1 MGPDL
6 KHSGW
11 MYFKALCFGLIA
23 LICAAGLLLPAFE
36 WRNLVLVCLLVWAS
50 ARFYYFCFY
59 VIERYID
66 PSFRFA
72 GVLSVVGY
80 VLRGGKSRGITDRS
94 DPEDLGTRG

>member
-11 MYFKALCFGLIA
+11 MYFKALCFVLIV
-23 LICAAGLLLPAFE
+23 LVSAAGLLLPEFR
-36 WRNLVLVCLLVWAS
+36 WRTLALICLLVWSS
-50 ARFYYFCFY
+50 ARLYYFCFY

-72 GVLSVVGY
+72 GIGSVVMFF
-80 VLRGGKSRGITDRS
+80 VRGSRGRCDQ
-94 DPEDLGTRG
+94 EDLGKRG